1 MTRCETCGWR
11 SVILAAAGV
20 LLAAANQDEV
30 EHSACAELIGGNAGV
45 LLVSPL
51 VVAEVCY
58 MLGTRYG
65 TEAEALFLDS
75 FADGTLLLARL
86 SEVDMT
92 RMAALVRQYSNL
104 RLGASDASV
113 VALGERL
120 RLTQVATLDRRHF
133 TVVRPTHCP
142 AFTLLPEPEQLSPNR

>member
-1 MTRCETCGWR
+1 M
-11 SVILAAAGV
+11 ILADSGV
-20 LLAAANQDEV
+20 LLAAANHDEK
-30 EHSACAELIGGNAGV
+30 EHEACAALIEGNVGA

-58 MLGTRYG
+58 MLSSRHS

-86 SEVDMT
+86 SEVDML
-92 RMAALVRQYSNL
+92 RMAALVRQYSDM
-104 RLGASDASV
+104 RLGASDASI

-120 RLTQVATLDRRHF
+120 NVVQVATLDRRHF
-133 TVVRPTHCP
+133 TVVRPVHCDT
-142 AFTLLPEPEQLSPNR
+142 FSLLPG